1 MPALSSAF
9 DPFRMFSES
18 SIISD
23 FYQAR
28 GQKRQISEED
38 HEVKSLKRQRSDPTT
53 SQSETASNLL
63 AVLPEEEST
72 GTSDSSLWDNIQPRF
87 APFDSC
93 TNSSVE
99 SGPTTDPLSTA
110 FESSAFDEILS
121 VLDYSQPVPV
131 NVDFSLF
138 DGIHEVQT
146 FNWNDLLEG
155 DANISSESDTLVNC
169 MYT

>member
-1 MPALSSAF
+1 MPALSSEF

-28 GQKRQISEED
+28 GQKRQISEEY

-63 AVLPEEEST
+63 AVLPEEST